1 MFKSTV
7 DNQCKYRNLLFKREK
22 KNSCNFF
29 KAFCEMKPLLK
40 IEYICF

>member
-22 KNSCNFF
+22 KIVVIFSKHFA
-29 KAFCEMKPLLK
+29 K
-40 IEYICF
+40 